1 MRVGQWRRTGAGAAS
16 MERNQPGKCETAF
29 VPFSQLPVAER
40 ERRLAASRARRDDI
54 RAIHADDASI
64 VQRRAAERL
73 FKPQHL
79 DEG

>member
-1 MRVGQWRRTGAGAAS
+1 MTAAPLCR
-16 MERNQPGKCETAF
+16 ERP
-29 VPFSQLPVAER
+29 VPFSHLPAAER
-40 ERRLAASRARRDDI
+40 ERRIAASRARRDDI